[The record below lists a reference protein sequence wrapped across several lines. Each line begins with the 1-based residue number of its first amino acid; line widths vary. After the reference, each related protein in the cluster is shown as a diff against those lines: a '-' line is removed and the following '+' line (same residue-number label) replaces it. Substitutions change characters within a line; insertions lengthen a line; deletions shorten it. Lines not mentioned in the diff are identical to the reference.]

1 MVKSIAEQK
10 VQLNQNKA
18 RAEKEIYQLQN
29 KQKILL
35 NRIRGEERRAR
46 NHRRIQHGLIL
57 ESVFPAAINTD
68 GEAVKAFLI
77 ALSRL
82 PGAKELEE
90 KMLNGGATG

>member
-1 MVKSIAEQK
+1 MGKSTTDQRAKLSQD
-10 VQLNQNKA
+10 KA

-46 NHRRIQHGLIL
+46 NHRLIQHGLIL
-57 ESVFPAAINTD
+57 EGVFPAVINTD
-68 GEAVKAFLI
+68 GEEIKAFLI

-82 PGAKELEE
+82 PGTKELEE
-90 KMLNGGATG
+90 KMLNGEAAE